1 LSEKRGFFTSSWC
14 IPFSRSKPSCR
25 LCFAQRPRFTF
36 ALRAVGRV
44 SFSSRRHAR
53 LPSPEFTHSPS
64 AVHGCAGRAPHAAVH
79 GHGHARVFMEAYD
92 VREPFI
98 CYDDGVCS
106 RATNPMDPFA
116 SADCLTASCRIVC
129 RSAVLQGAETGYDGD
144 RLRRRARGPHSIR
157 GQRPRICACAAP
169 FPPPPRIDCDFGLS
183 LAYAIA
189 SDGEAFAFRAW
200 QQARVSMLGGCRVVE
215 GCCGV
220 AADAQKACW
229 GVAVDARGSKR
240 DALAC
245 ARRAARGCCVAP
257 FQGVYS
263 PYMPWSGILSTP
275 LEHGTLGTHRSSGS
289 SGSSSS
295 SGGGGASAAPP
306 HSPRAAH

>member
-1 LSEKRGFFTSSWC
+1 MMMVCAHAPQILWTR
-14 IPFSRSKPSCR
+14 
-25 LCFAQRPRFTF
+25 
-36 ALRAVGRV
+36 LRA
-44 SFSSRRHAR
+44 
-53 LPSPEFTHSPS
+53 LT
-64 AVHGCAGRAPHAAVH
+64 
-79 GHGHARVFMEAYD
+79 
-92 VREPFI
+92 
-98 CYDDGVCS
+98 VCV
-106 RATNPMDPFA
+106 
-116 SADCLTASCRIVC
+116 ASCRIVC

-183 LAYAIA
+183 LACAIA

-289 SGSSSS
+289 RGSSSS
-295 SGGGGASAAPP
+295 SSGGGASAAPP
-306 HSPRAAH
+306 HSPCAAH

>member
-1 LSEKRGFFTSSWC
+1 MSAKKEGFLRSSWC

-53 LPSPEFTHSPS
+53 LPSPKITYSPS

-79 GHGHARVFMEAYD
+79 GHGHARLFMEAYD

-129 RSAVLQGAETGYDGD
+129 RSAVLQGAETGYDSFTWEE
-144 RLRRRARGPHSIR
+144 L
-157 GQRPRICACAAP
+157 
-169 FPPPPRIDCDFGLS
+169 
-183 LAYAIA
+183 
-189 SDGEAFAFRAW
+189 
-200 QQARVSMLGGCRVVE
+200 
-215 GCCGV
+215 
-220 AADAQKACW
+220 
-229 GVAVDARGSKR
+229 
-240 DALAC
+240 
-245 ARRAARGCCVAP
+245 
-257 FQGVYS
+257 
-263 PYMPWSGILSTP
+263 
-275 LEHGTLGTHRSSGS
+275 
-289 SGSSSS
+289 
-295 SGGGGASAAPP
+295 
-306 HSPRAAH
+306 

>member
-1 LSEKRGFFTSSWC
+1 MSEKRGFFTSSWC

-116 SADCLTASCRIVC
+116 SAVCLTASCRIVC

-144 RLRRRARGPHSIR
+144 RIRRRARGPHSIR

-169 FPPPPRIDCDFGLS
+169 FPPPLASIAILDFLS
-183 LAYAIA
+183 HAPLPLTVKPSPFVRGI
-189 SDGEAFAFRAW
+189 R
-200 QQARVSMLGGCRVVE
+200 RV
-215 GCCGV
+215 
-220 AADAQKACW
+220 
-229 GVAVDARGSKR
+229 
-240 DALAC
+240 
-245 ARRAARGCCVAP
+245 
-257 FQGVYS
+257 
-263 PYMPWSGILSTP
+263 
-275 LEHGTLGTHRSSGS
+275 
-289 SGSSSS
+289 
-295 SGGGGASAAPP
+295 
-306 HSPRAAH
+306 

>member
-1 LSEKRGFFTSSWC
+1 
-14 IPFSRSKPSCR
+14 
-25 LCFAQRPRFTF
+25 
-36 ALRAVGRV
+36 
-44 SFSSRRHAR
+44 
-53 LPSPEFTHSPS
+53 
-64 AVHGCAGRAPHAAVH
+64 
-79 GHGHARVFMEAYD
+79 M
-92 VREPFI
+92 REPFI

-183 LAYAIA
+183 LACAIA

-245 ARRAARGCCVAP
+245 ARRAARGCCVAS
-257 FQGVYS
+257 F
-263 PYMPWSGILSTP
+263 
-275 LEHGTLGTHRSSGS
+275 HFHFFH
-289 SGSSSS
+289 
-295 SGGGGASAAPP
+295 AP
-306 HSPRAAH
+306 HIFSYAHTSMSHCYDAKARAANTHIHNQCVGCGDDAITA

>member
-1 LSEKRGFFTSSWC
+1 MQAFL
-14 IPFSRSKPSCR
+14 PPV
-25 LCFAQRPRFTF
+25 
-36 ALRAVGRV
+36 LRTAAEIYFRAAGGRA
-44 SFSSRRHAR
+44 SFLLVPATRQTPIARIYSLAFCCAR
-53 LPSPEFTHSPS
+53 LRRSCSSCCS
-64 AVHGCAGRAPHAAVH
+64 AR

-295 SGGGGASAAPP
+295 SSGSGASAAPP

>member
-1 LSEKRGFFTSSWC
+1 MMETDFDAELGVPTQFGVKGHEYVRAQ
-14 IPFSRSKPSCR
+14 PPSR
-25 LCFAQRPRFTF
+25 
-36 ALRAVGRV
+36 
-44 SFSSRRHAR
+44 
-53 LPSPEFTHSPS
+53 
-64 AVHGCAGRAPHAAVH
+64 
-79 GHGHARVFMEAYD
+79 
-92 VREPFI
+92 
-98 CYDDGVCS
+98 
-106 RATNPMDPFA
+106 
-116 SADCLTASCRIVC
+116 
-129 RSAVLQGAETGYDGD
+129 
-144 RLRRRARGPHSIR
+144 
-157 GQRPRICACAAP
+157 
-169 FPPPPRIDCDFGLS
+169 PPPRIDCDFGLS
-183 LAYAIA
+183 LACAIA

-245 ARRAARGCCVAP
+245 ARRAARGCCVEP

-295 SGGGGASAAPP
+295 SSSGGGASAAPP